1 MSYGDLN
8 FCHRF
13 GSANLANFLSP
24 LPHGR
29 CPIGIDCPYGKAAQK
44 VCNGQ
49 TTPRS
54 LQSCR
59 PLKALQKAAP
69 SDDVRHTEGARV
81 VR

>member
-1 MSYGDLN
+1 MLYAGLRRIAMSYGDLN

-13 GSANLANFLSP
+13 GSFPPPPVPDTCVL
-24 LPHGR
+24 
-29 CPIGIDCPYGKAAQK
+29 GKQPKSARPNNTK
-44 VCNGQ
+44 
-49 TTPRS
+49 S

-59 PLKALQKAAP
+59 LKALQKAAP